1 MESEA
6 LAPKVKAIFQ
16 AVIRLIKEGADLNNL
31 TVAEIAAKAGI
42 GKGTVYEYFQN
53 KEDVIAQALFHQLK
67 TDCREMYQELCQ
79 EKDLYTKMNL
89 VLLGMEKNL
98 EEINCFV
105 RSIHIMMDNSV
116 ISGKMRK
123 MAEEK
128 KEGEIL
134 IVDMIRCIIDNE
146 TGSMEGLPAEKSA
159 YLMMSVFSK
168 LICFVLYQFD
178 QRAGKM
184 LDSVAMREMICRDV
198 CRDIEN
204 VKKELAW

>member
-1 MESEA
+1 MERGE

-16 AVIRLIKEGADLNNL
+16 AVIRLIKEGVDLNNL

-53 KEDVIAQALFHQLK
+53 KEDVIAQALFYEVK
-67 TDCREMYQELCQ
+67 TNCQELYQELCQ

-89 VLLGMEKNL
+89 ILLSMEKKL

-116 ISGKMRK
+116 ISSKMRQ

-134 IVDMIRCIIDNE
+134 IVDIIRCIIDNE
-146 TGSMEGLPAEKSA
+146 TGSMERLPEEKRA
-159 YLMMSVFSK
+159 YLMMTVFSK
-168 LICFVLYQFD
+168 LICFALYQFD
-178 QRAGKM
+178 QRAWMG
-184 LDSVAMREMICRDV
+184 LDSVKMREMICRDV
-198 CRDIEN
+198 CRDIEY
-204 VKKELAW
+204 VKKELAQ